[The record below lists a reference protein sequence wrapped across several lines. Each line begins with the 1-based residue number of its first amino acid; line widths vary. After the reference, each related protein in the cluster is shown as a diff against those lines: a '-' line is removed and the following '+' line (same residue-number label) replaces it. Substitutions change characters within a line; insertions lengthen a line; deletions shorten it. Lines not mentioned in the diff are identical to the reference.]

1 MKTILKILLVY
12 SIILIAG
19 YLLISFVTMDFD
31 IRKWSVDLRGQLISL
46 ALVFLLLSMTV
57 PNIGDYFF
65 GDLE

>member
-31 IRKWSVDLRGQLISL
+31 IRKWSVDLRGQLVSL
-46 ALVFLLLSMTV
+46 ALVFLLLSMIV
-57 PNIGDYFF
+57 PNIGDYIFE
-65 GDLE
+65 DLE